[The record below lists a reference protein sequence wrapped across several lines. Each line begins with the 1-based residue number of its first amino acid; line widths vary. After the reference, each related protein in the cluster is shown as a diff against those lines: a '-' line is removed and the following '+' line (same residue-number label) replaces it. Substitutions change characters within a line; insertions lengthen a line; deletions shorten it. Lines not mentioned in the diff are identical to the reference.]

1 MNKIVKNF
9 NGFKKIYENE
19 SQEEIKVETKPEDVK
34 KVEDLIDQSVEQSIQ
49 NSPNAN
55 KIDQAI
61 QAQSQ
66 RESGIKESVEA
77 GKIESF
83 TDETFKFLADQI
95 VKNSPTHR
103 QYGKLKSISF
113 VDEGGGWN
121 HIKLNYEKGSL
132 TKTSTSD
139 EKEHMKNILSDA
151 AQRQKT
157 LQWLA
162 SAANIGG
169 AALIALGVGLLVYG
183 IVKRGDLY
191 DQFSKE
197 LNNKYGFKSDDLGH
211 PVMPEDQGELMGG
224 EQVPAKKGEPGAFI
238 WQSYQGE
245 IEYYK
250 NNPFYYSNK
259 NYQEFM
265 ELREKG
271 FIMAN
276 TSPWGNQTSD
286 TGPGGMGI
294 SSDGY
299 VWNWDKVMTSDQVNT
314 LSEYNKQFLLNAAV
328 TSGIGGLSLLAGFML
343 NKSAEKNSS
352 YLSGITCLCKAVLDQ
367 FGGNIKMM
375 QTEGDLVK
383 TLSKDFSHLSVG

>member
-19 SQEEIKVETKPEDVK
+19 SKEEIKVETKPEDVK
-34 KVEDLIDQSVEQSIQ
+34 KVEDLINQSVEQSIQ

-83 TDETFKFLADQI
+83 TDETFKFLTDQI
-95 VKNSPTHR
+95 VKNAPTHR

-113 VDEGGGWN
+113 VDDSGN
-121 HIKLNYEKGSL
+121 IRLAYEKGTL
-132 TKTSTSD
+132 TKTATSD

-169 AALIALGVGLLVYG
+169 AALIALGIGLLVYG
-183 IVKRGDLY
+183 VVKRDDLY

-197 LNNKYGFKSDDLGH
+197 LSNKYGIKLDSSGN
-211 PVMPEDQGELMGG
+211 PIQPKNTGKLMGG
-224 EQVPAKKGEPGAFI
+224 EEIPAEKGDPEAI
-238 WQSYQGE
+238 SYTDYWGNT
-245 IEYYK
+245 EYYK
-250 NNPFYYSNK
+250 RTPFYSSDK
-259 NYQEFM
+259 NYQDYQD
-265 ELREKG
+265 LINKG

-276 TSPWGNQTSD
+276 TSPLGNQTSD